1 MFFDAANG
9 HATSL
14 NVKQSMTMDIELAGQ
29 TISQTIGNVT
39 EGKFR
44 LAK

>member
-1 MFFDAANG
+1 MYFDAANG
-9 HATSL
+9 HTTSM
-14 NVKQSMTMDIELAGQ
+14 NVEQSMTMDIEFGGQ
-29 TISQTIGNVT
+29 TISQTIKNTT